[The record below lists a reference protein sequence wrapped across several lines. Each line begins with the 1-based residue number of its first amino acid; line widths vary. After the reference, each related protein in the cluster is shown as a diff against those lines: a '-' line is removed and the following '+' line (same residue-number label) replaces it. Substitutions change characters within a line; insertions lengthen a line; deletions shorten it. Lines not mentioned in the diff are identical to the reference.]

1 MKNLTPEDSGKYT
14 CYVSN
19 KNGFINA
26 TYEVE
31 VYGKSISI
39 YFKAIHWINLFF
51 LDDSEIF
58 EGIDPLNS
66 TVEIGQSTVFT
77 CRVKIDLVKTILVS

>member
-1 MKNLTPEDSGKYT
+1 LTPEDSGKYT

-31 VYGKSISI
+31 VYGESMLIF
-39 YFKAIHWINLFF
+39 FKAIH
-51 LDDSEIF
+51 
-58 EGIDPLNS
+58 
-66 TVEIGQSTVFT
+66 
-77 CRVKIDLVKTILVS
+77 